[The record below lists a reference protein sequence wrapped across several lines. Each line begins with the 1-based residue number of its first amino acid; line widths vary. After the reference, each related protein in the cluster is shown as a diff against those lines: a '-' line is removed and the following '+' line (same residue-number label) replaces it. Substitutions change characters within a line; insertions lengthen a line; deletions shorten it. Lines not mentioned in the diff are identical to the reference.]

1 MKNGASPDWMQRRL
15 KAAGQ
20 RPISALVDITNYV
33 MLDHGRPAHAY
44 DIAKLE
50 RRPHRPRARKTAR
63 RCSRSTRRN
72 IRSSR
77 SMTVIADDKQV
88 HDIGGIM
95 GGEDSGVSETTT
107 DVMLEVAYFTPERIA
122 RTGQALGLTSDAR
135 SRFERG
141 VDPAF
146 LDDGLAILT
155 GLILDIC
162 GGEPSARSA
171 RRAAADRASA
181 SITFDFAR
189 TQGARRDRRARAAAA
204 RDPRKPR
211 LRGERQ

>member
-1 MKNGASPDWMQRRL
+1 MTIGL
-15 KAAGQ
+15 
-20 RPISALVDITNYV
+20 
-33 MLDHGRPAHAY
+33 GRPSHAY
-44 DIAKLE
+44 DIARLSDGL
-50 RRPHRPRARKTAR
+50 TAR
-63 RCSRSTRRN
+63 PARPGETVLALN
-72 IRSSR
+72 EKEYALEPF
-77 SMTVIADDKQV
+77 MTVIADDAQV

-95 GGEDSGVSETTT
+95 GGEDSGVSGETA

-162 GGEPSARSA
+162 GGEPSAVRSRIYA
-171 RRAAADRASA
+171 
-181 SITFDFAR
+181 
-189 TQGARRDRRARAAAA
+189 
-204 RDPRKPR
+204 K
-211 LRGERQ
+211 L

>member
-1 MKNGASPDWMQRRL
+1 
-15 KAAGQ
+15 
-20 RPISALVDITNYV
+20 LVDITNYV
-33 MLDHGRPAHAY
+33 MIEHGRPAHAY
-44 DIAKLE
+44 DIAKLSGGLSA
-50 RRPHRPRARKTAR
+50 RAARPGEKVLALNEKEYALEPF
-63 RCSRSTRRN
+63 
-72 IRSSR
+72 
-77 SMTVIADDKQV
+77 MTVIADDAQV

-95 GGEDSGVSETTT
+95 GGEDSGVSETTA

-162 GGEPSARSA
+162 GGE
-171 RRAAADRASA
+171 ASA
-181 SITFDFAR
+181 VIRAGEPPVEQRTIHFDYRR
-189 TQGARRDRRARAAAA
+189 TKALGGIEVPEGSQREILESLG
-204 RDPRKPR
+204 
-211 LRGERQ
+211 

>member
-1 MKNGASPDWMQRRL
+1 ML
-15 KAAGQ
+15 
-20 RPISALVDITNYV
+20 ALNEKEY
-33 MLDHGRPAHAY
+33 A
-44 DIAKLE
+44 LE
-50 RRPHRPRARKTAR
+50 PF
-63 RCSRSTRRN
+63 
-72 IRSSR
+72 
-77 SMTVIADDKQV
+77 MTVIADDAQV

-95 GGEDSGVSETTT
+95 GGEDSGVSADTT

-162 GGEPSARSA
+162 GGEPSAALQR
-171 RRAAADRASA
+171 RRAAGRAAHDRLRLRP
-181 SITFDFAR
+181 D
-189 TQGARRDRRARAAAA
+189 QGARRDRRARAAPA
-204 RDPRKPR
+204 RDPREPR
-211 LRGERQ
+211 LRARRQ